1 MTKAEYLAICSQ
13 RWDDI
18 ENLQINDNLYD
29 YEKDFVD
36 IWQSTG
42 LRVFEKSLGELPNDH
57 RKKKPWNDVWR
68 NRN

>member
-57 RKKKPWNDVWR
+57 RKKALERRLEK
-68 NRN
+68 

>member
-18 ENLQINDNLYD
+18 ENLQERDNFYD

-36 IWQSTG
+36 IWQNTG
-42 LRVFEKSLGELPNDH
+42 LQVFEKSLGELPGDH
-57 RKKKPWNDVWR
+57 RKKKAWERPWDQ
-68 NRN
+68 